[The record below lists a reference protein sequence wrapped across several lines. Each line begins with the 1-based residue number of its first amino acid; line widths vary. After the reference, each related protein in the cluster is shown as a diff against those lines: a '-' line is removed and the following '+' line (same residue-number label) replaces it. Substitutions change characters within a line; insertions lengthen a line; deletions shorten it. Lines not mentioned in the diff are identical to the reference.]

1 MWEKEAIEFWQSVP
15 GGQYTEEAQTKW
27 LKHSAEC
34 KLRDHAGPEKK
45 PLRLAVKIGDL
56 VNEINS
62 IGKKRRIVC
71 EEKGN
76 KKAKAEDIENLVQ
89 RMQMNHSSG
98 VGLDMEDLQ
107 SKMVAAGH
115 GGQAFSA
122 IDMGMGSVDDIFG
135 ANDAGEETDGDADD
149 ADADADGEEGPPEK
163 KRKDLV

>member
-15 GGQYTEEAQTKW
+15 GGQYTEEEAQAKW

-122 IDMGMGSVDDIFG
+122 IGMGMGSVDDIFG

-149 ADADADGEEGPPEK
+149 ADADGEEGSSEK